1 MTSHSCDFGNEK
13 FSVQVTPEDKK
24 DMLAKYAQ
32 ARVVEKVLHS
42 YLMEAYPDTEAY
54 PKLTDENYCVYNQ
67 AVKDLRYA
75 WYRIENVILHEENLP
90 DEITKI
96 LGKIYRGVDYL
107 TQLLTGGQGLCRM

>member
-42 YLMEAYPDTEAY
+42 YLMEAYPDTKAY
-54 PKLTDENYCVYNQ
+54 ENITDVCLYKTPIRN
-67 AVKDLRYA
+67 LRYA
-75 WYRIENVILHEENLP
+75 WERIENVILHGWESLP
-90 DEITKI
+90 HEITNL
-96 LGKIYRGVDYL
+96 LGNIYHDKYYL
-107 TQLLTGGQGLCRM
+107 IKLLTGGQGLCRM